1 MKKVRRRVSA
11 KRLLRMLLIAMVMFF
26 GSVACNTDYEDT
38 RPIGREIYNENDVEL
53 RDIIRF
59 DTDPDTL
66 GPGGGG

>member
-1 MKKVRRRVSA
+1 MRQFVKV
-11 KRLLRMLLIAMVMFF
+11 LLIVFVMVL
-26 GSVACNTDYEDT
+26 GVLACEDNSEDT
-38 RPIGREIYNENDVEL
+38 RPVDRETYNENGVEL